1 MPQNEASIGWL
12 MERLGVTARAIDG
25 NFSARFRVQKAG
37 FLLKHL
43 GVKPFSDLSFGL
55 YIHGPYSSTLAGW
68 YYNAKPGGD
77 ANLAP
82 NIVSNLDWF
91 MANNDGWIELA
102 SAIIALKDTR
112 AGIGDEDLP
121 AALRVSK
128 PWVTDPMVEKVLRE
142 LRSQKIIK

>member
-43 GVKPFSDLSFGL
+43 GVKPFSDLGFGL

-77 ANLAP
+77 AT
-82 NIVSNLDWF
+82 LDQDILSKLDRF
-91 MANNDGWIELA
+91 MTNNDGWIELA

-112 AGIGDEDLP
+112 DGISDADLP
-121 AALRVSK
+121 GALRVSK

-142 LRSQKIIK
+142 LRSQNLIK